1 MPIGV
6 QVPGDLALTADG
18 TELVLTT
25 GSALAIQ
32 QIRTGAAI
40 WQTTVTWDPDA
51 GLPMFDTILVKGPDF
66 RVLRAVFRAFILSC
80 AAVTSVDELTIALDK
95 ATRTL
100 SVKFKATCSDG
111 AAIRETLAFAL
122 APG

>member
-32 QIRTGAAI
+32 QIRTSAAI
-40 WQTTVTWDPDA
+40 WQGTLAWDPDA
-51 GLPMFDTILVKGPDF
+51 GLPMFDVIVVKGPDF
-66 RVLRAVFRAFILSC
+66 RVLRAVFRTFILSC
-80 AAVTSVDELTIALDK
+80 AAVESVEELTVSLDK
-95 ATRTL
+95 ATRLLT
-100 SVKFKATCSDG
+100 VRFAATCSDG
-111 AAIRETLAFAL
+111 VQVRDTLAFAL
-122 APG
+122 A

>member
-1 MPIGV
+1 MPIGI
-6 QVPGDLALTADG
+6 QIPGDLALTADG

-40 WQTTVTWDPDA
+40 WQGTLAWDPDA
-51 GLPMFDTILVKGPDF
+51 GLPMFDVIAVKGPDF
-66 RVLRAVFRAFILSC
+66 RVLRAVFRTFILSC
-80 AAVTSVDELTIALDK
+80 AAVESVDSLTVSLDK

-100 SVKFKATCSDG
+100 AVKFAATCSDG
-111 AAIRETLAFAL
+111 GQVRDGLQFAL
-122 APG
+122 A

>member
-1 MPIGV
+1 MPTGV

-18 TELVLTT
+18 TELVITT

-32 QIRTGAAI
+32 QIKTGAAI
-40 WQTTVTWDPDA
+40 WQGTLAWDPDA

-80 AAVTSVDELTIALDK
+80 AAVESVDELTIALDK
-95 ATRTL
+95 STRELT
-100 SVKFKATCSDG
+100 VRFKATCSDG

-122 APG
+122 A

>member
-32 QIRTGAAI
+32 QIRTGVGI
-40 WQTTVTWDPDA
+40 WQGTIAWDPDA

-80 AAVTSVDELTIALDK
+80 AAVESVDELTVSLDK
-95 ATRTL
+95 PTRELT
-100 SVKFKATCSDG
+100 VKFQATASDG
-111 AAIRETLAFAL
+111 ATVRDTLAFAL
-122 APG
+122 A